1 VTVSRAGRRSAS
13 GSGSTLSDVRDAAGP
28 RIAVARTAVVAI
40 LLVIV
45 LAGLA
50 GLLGVRSTT
59 RTASSGPWTVSVTY
73 AWVARAG
80 LDVPWTVTVRR
91 AGGFPGPVTLA
102 VTSDYF
108 DIFESQGLDP
118 EPATETADDTNLYWT
133 FDPPPGETLS
143 VDFDAYIQPSSQL
156 GESGEVSVVDA
167 GAPAATVSFSTF
179 LLP

>member
-1 VTVSRAGRRSAS
+1 M
-13 GSGSTLSDVRDAAGP
+13 
-28 RIAVARTAVVAI
+28 
-40 LLVIV
+40 
-45 LAGLA
+45 
-50 GLLGVRSTT
+50 
-59 RTASSGPWTVSVTY
+59 TY

-167 GAPAATVSFSTF
+167 GRLRRRCRSRPSCCPEPAMRTEHTAEGPVT
-179 LLP
+179 